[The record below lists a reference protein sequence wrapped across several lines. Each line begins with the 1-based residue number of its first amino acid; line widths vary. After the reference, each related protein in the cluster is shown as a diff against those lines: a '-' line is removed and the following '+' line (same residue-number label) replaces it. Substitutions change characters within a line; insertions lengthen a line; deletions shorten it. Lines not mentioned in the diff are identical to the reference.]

1 MTRDRSHRETALL
14 NTGNLCPGR
23 QRHHHVHGRCGHD
36 NRQSQLHVQ
45 LQLQVKSMAY
55 GSKVDNRLTAYD
67 PGVALDLAYGLTR
80 TESAVKSEA

>member
-1 MTRDRSHRETALL
+1 
-14 NTGNLCPGR
+14 
-23 QRHHHVHGRCGHD
+23 
-36 NRQSQLHVQ
+36 
-45 LQLQVKSMAY
+45 MAY